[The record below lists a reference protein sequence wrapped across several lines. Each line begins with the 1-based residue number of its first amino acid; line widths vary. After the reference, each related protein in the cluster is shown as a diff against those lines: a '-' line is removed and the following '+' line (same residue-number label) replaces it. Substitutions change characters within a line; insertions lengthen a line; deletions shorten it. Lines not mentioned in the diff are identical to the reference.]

1 MNKIFAFIPA
11 AVLLLLLCS
20 PFASAQTPVM
30 PAIHELQQSWDHIK
44 YELPPKQRE
53 AAYKALAEQAAALV
67 KTHPEAA
74 EPRVWQAIILSSYAG
89 EKGGLGALGLVKQAK
104 ALLEQA
110 EKIDP
115 QTLQGSIY
123 VTLGS
128 LYYKVPGWPIGFG
141 DDDKARNALNQALI
155 IAPDSMGANFFMA
168 DFLIDQ
174 GDRQAAVP
182 YLQKVLAAP
191 AVAQRPVY
199 TRGRKQEARRLLQE
213 ITPRQAHNS

>member
-1 MNKIFAFIPA
+1 MYRRFGFIP
-11 AVLLLLLCS
+11 VVILLLSGS
-20 PFASAQTPVM
+20 PLVSAQGTVM
-30 PAIHELQQSWDHIK
+30 PAIHQLQQSWAHIK

-53 AAYKALAEQAAALV
+53 AAYQALAKQAAALV
-67 KTHPEAA
+67 KARPQAA
-74 EPRVWQAIILSSYAG
+74 EPRVWQAIALSSYAG

-115 QTLQGSIY
+115 QTLRGSIY

-141 DDDKARNALNQALI
+141 DDDKARNALNRALV

-168 DFLIDQ
+168 DFLFDQ
-174 GDRQAAVP
+174 GDRHAAVP
-182 YLQKVLAAP
+182 YLQKVIAAP

-199 TRGRKQEARRLLQE
+199 TRGRKREAQQLLEQ
-213 ITPRQAHNS
+213 ITSQQAHNS